1 MSKFIEVIG
10 HGNRWALNIENIQ
23 RVKETQGGN
32 ALVFFG
38 EDDCIEL
45 QESYDS
51 KNLTEYLQQSCIVAY
66 NF

>member
-23 RVKETQGGN
+23 CVQETKGGN

-38 EDDCIEL
+38 EDDCIKL
-45 QESYDS
+45 QEGYD
-51 KNLTEYLQQSCIVAY
+51 NFLNRLAEVAEIEGL
-66 NF
+66 

>member
-1 MSKFIEVIG
+1 MSKFIEVIE

-23 RVKETQGGN
+23 CVQETKGGN

-45 QESYDS
+45 QEGYENFSS
-51 KNLTEYLQQSCIVAY
+51 RLAEITEIEWR
-66 NF
+66 

>member
-23 RVKETQGGN
+23 CVQETREGHAQI
-32 ALVFFG
+32 FFG

-45 QESYDS
+45 REGYD
-51 KNLTEYLQQSCIVAY
+51 NFLNRLAEVAEVTEL
-66 NF
+66 

>member
-23 RVKETQGGN
+23 CVQETRGGN

-45 QESYDS
+45 KESYDHFL
-51 KNLTEYLQQSCIVAY
+51 NRLAEVTEVTEL
-66 NF
+66 

>member
-1 MSKFIEVIG
+1 MSKFIEVIE

-23 RVKETQGGN
+23 CVQETKGGT

-45 QESYDS
+45 QEGYENFSS
-51 KNLTEYLQQSCIVAY
+51 RLAEITEIEWR
-66 NF
+66 

>member
-23 RVKETQGGN
+23 CVQETKGGN

-38 EDDCIEL
+38 EDDCIEI
-45 QESYDS
+45 QEGYD
-51 KNLTEYLQQSCIVAY
+51 
-66 NF
+66 NFLNR

>member
-10 HGNRWALNIENIQ
+10 HSNRWALNIENIQ
-23 RVKETQGGN
+23 CVQETKGGN

-45 QESYDS
+45 QEGYD
-51 KNLTEYLQQSCIVAY
+51 NFFNRLAEVAEIEGRR
-66 NF
+66 